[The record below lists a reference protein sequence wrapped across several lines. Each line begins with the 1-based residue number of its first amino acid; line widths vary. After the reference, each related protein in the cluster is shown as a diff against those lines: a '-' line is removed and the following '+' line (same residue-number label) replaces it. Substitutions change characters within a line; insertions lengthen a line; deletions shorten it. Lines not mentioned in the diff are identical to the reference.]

1 MLQCCGGA
9 QTPPQQFFFP
19 GFSLPLDGDFVQTH
33 ISVQN
38 TGVNVEGETAPDAVQ
53 EGNGADTDGN
63 GNGQNGE
70 QINE

>member
-1 MLQCCGGA
+1 MLAAEKNDDKNA
-9 QTPPQQFFFP
+9 QL
-19 GFSLPLDGDFVQTH
+19 SLDGDFVQTH

-38 TGVNVEGETAPDAVQ
+38 TGVNVEGETASDAVQ